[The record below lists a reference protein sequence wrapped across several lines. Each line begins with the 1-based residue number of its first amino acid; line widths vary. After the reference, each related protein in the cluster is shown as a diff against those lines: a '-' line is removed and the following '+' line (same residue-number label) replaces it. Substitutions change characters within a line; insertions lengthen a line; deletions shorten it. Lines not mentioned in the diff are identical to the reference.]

1 MSQTLNVRLAY
12 HPSPIQAGRP
22 QAETVPALRRAA
34 TVFLEVQENTV
45 FPLSNN
51 QHTAWGAC
59 AVARVAKCTLLPAE
73 FLRISS

>member
-34 TVFLEVQENTV
+34 TVFLEVQENT
-45 FPLSNN
+45 LSPNN
-51 QHTAWGAC
+51 QHRAWGAC
-59 AVARVAKCTLLPAE
+59 AVARVAECMLLPAE